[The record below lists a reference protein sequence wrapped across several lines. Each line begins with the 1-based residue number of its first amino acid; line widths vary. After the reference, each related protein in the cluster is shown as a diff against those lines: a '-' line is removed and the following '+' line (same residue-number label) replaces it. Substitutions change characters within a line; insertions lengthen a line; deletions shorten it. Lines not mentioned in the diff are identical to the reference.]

1 MVVEEKYQ
9 LGSMPDDIEKGGKAN
24 CVLVIWHKKKFLTQK
39 ILYLLENFWNQIQ
52 ITKKNYV

>member
-24 CVLVIWHKKKFLTQK
+24 CVLVIWHKKKIPNPENIISSGEFL
-39 ILYLLENFWNQIQ
+39 ESNSNH
-52 ITKKNYV
+52 